1 MKSNDLTAYVDRL
14 YRAVLR
20 KTREAYA
27 AEELAQGTFLA
38 ALSALSKGKEPE
50 HVWAWLYRIMS
61 NIHCDRLRDKYN
73 KPQISFDDVPFD
85 IPEETFDDDSEE
97 TLADVRR
104 ALGYLAKTHREV
116 MVRFYMRGETIEQIA
131 QALRIPSGT
140 VKSRLNTGR
149 KQIREG
155 VEKMKTCTKQSY
167 APELLHLSCSGAVGL
182 NKEPFS
188 LVGSTDTLTQNVL
201 LLAYEKPVT
210 AAELA
215 NALGTPAAFIEPIL
229 ERLLDGELMKRTD
242 GGRVHTDFIFY
253 SEKDRTATFQA
264 QLALVSAHFE
274 IGRAHV

>member
-104 ALGYLAKTHREV
+104 RAWVSGQNASGGHGALLYARGDDRADRPSAAHPVGHRKKQAEH
-116 MVRFYMRGETIEQIA
+116 RQEANQRRSRENENLYQTELRARAAALKLLRRGRTEQGA
-131 QALRIPSGT
+131 VFAGRKHGT
-140 VKSRLNTGR
+140 ASRRTYCCSPTKSRSLRPSWRTRSERRRRSSSRFWND
-149 KQIREG
+149 
-155 VEKMKTCTKQSY
+155 
-167 APELLHLSCSGAVGL
+167 CS
-182 NKEPFS
+182 
-188 LVGSTDTLTQNVL
+188 
-201 LLAYEKPVT
+201 T
-210 AAELA
+210 A
-215 NALGTPAAFIEPIL
+215 
-229 ERLLDGELMKRTD
+229 
-242 GGRVHTDFIFY
+242 
-253 SEKDRTATFQA
+253 S
-264 QLALVSAHFE
+264 
-274 IGRAHV
+274 

>member
-14 YRAVLR
+14 YRAALR
-20 KTREAYA
+20 KAGDAYA
-27 AEELAQGTFLA
+27 AEELAQETFLA
-38 ALSALSKGKEPE
+38 ALSALLKGQEPE

-131 QALRIPSGT
+131 QALHVPPGT

-188 LVGSTDTLTQNVL
+188 LVGSTDTLAQNVL

-215 NALGTPAAFIEPIL
+215 NALD
-229 ERLLDGELMKRTD
+229 ERRRRSSSRFWNGC
-242 GGRVHTDFIFY
+242 
-253 SEKDRTATFQA
+253 STA
-264 QLALVSAHFE
+264 S
-274 IGRAHV
+274 

>member
-131 QALRIPSGT
+131 QRCA
-140 VKSRLNTGR
+140 SRR
-149 KQIREG
+149 
-155 VEKMKTCTKQSY
+155 
-167 APELLHLSCSGAVGL
+167 AP
-182 NKEPFS
+182 
-188 LVGSTDTLTQNVL
+188 
-201 LLAYEKPVT
+201 
-210 AAELA
+210 
-215 NALGTPAAFIEPIL
+215 
-229 ERLLDGELMKRTD
+229 
-242 GGRVHTDFIFY
+242 
-253 SEKDRTATFQA
+253 
-264 QLALVSAHFE
+264 
-274 IGRAHV
+274 